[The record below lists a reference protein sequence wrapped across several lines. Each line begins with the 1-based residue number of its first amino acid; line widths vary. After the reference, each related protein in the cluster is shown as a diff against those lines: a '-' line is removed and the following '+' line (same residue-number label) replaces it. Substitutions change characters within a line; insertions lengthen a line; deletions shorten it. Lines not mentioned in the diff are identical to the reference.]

1 MKQTTNSSTPFHFL
15 AASERLRSESPTV
28 TILRECYQS
37 TKYHQNNCS
46 CSRFRPWTSSR
57 LRSCKGA
64 WISCRGGATSWRGTP
79 SWCPSG
85 RCVRSSSK
93 VKQFRIE
100 RIPELLAHRIIHNP
114 HQSRIINNETLHRRR
129 VPNRPSIQAPIWSA
143 IRSHRI
149 PRRYY
154 TLA

>member
-1 MKQTTNSSTPFHFL
+1 VNAINPPNIIKTIAPVVDFALGL
-15 AASERLRSESPTV
+15 AADFEVVEELGFPV
-28 TILRECYQS
+28 
-37 TKYHQNNCS
+37 
-46 CSRFRPWTSSR
+46 
-57 LRSCKGA
+57 
-64 WISCRGGATSWRGTP
+64 
-79 SWCPSG
+79 
-85 RCVRSSSK
+85 VRSSSK

-100 RIPELLAHRIIHNP
+100 RIPELLAHRIIYNP